1 VSPEHSP
8 LADLLAELGRVLGG
22 LGVRWYLFGA
32 QAAILHGAARLTAD
46 VDVTADLGERPAVD
60 LVEALTA
67 AGFDLRVGDPTG
79 FVERTRVLPMVHRGT
94 AIPVDVVLAGP
105 GLEELFLSRA
115 VERRLGDVRV
125 PVLAAEDL
133 VATKI
138 LAGRAKD
145 LDDAASVVRAQGE
158 RLDVELIRTT
168 VGLLERALSRAD
180 LLPELE
186 RVLERARRP
195 RR

>member
-1 VSPEHSP
+1 VPSERSP
-8 LADLLAELGRVLGG
+8 LAELLAKLGQVFGDLG
-22 LGVRWYLFGA
+22 LRWYLFGA

-46 VDVTADLGERPAVD
+46 VDVTAELGSRPTVELVD
-60 LVEALTA
+60 ALTG
-67 AGFDLRVGDPTG
+67 AGFDLRVADAAG
-79 FVERTRVLPMVHRGT
+79 FVERTRVLPMVHRAT

-115 VERRLGDVRV
+115 TERSIGDVRV
-125 PVLAAEDL
+125 FLLAAEDL

-138 LAGRAKD
+138 LAGRPKD
-145 LDDAASVVRAQGE
+145 IEDAASVVRAHGE

-168 VGLLERALSRAD
+168 LSLIERALDRSD

-186 RVLERARRP
+186 RVLEQGHRGMR
-195 RR
+195 

>member
-1 VSPEHSP
+1 MFG
-8 LADLLAELGRVLGG
+8 D

-46 VDVTADLGERPAVD
+46 VDVTADLGSRPTTD
-60 LVEALTA
+60 LVDALTA
-67 AGFDLRVGDPTG
+67 AGFELRVADAAG

-115 VERRLGDVRV
+115 TERRVGDVRV

-138 LAGRAKD
+138 LAGRPKD
-145 LDDAASVVRAQGE
+145 LEDAASVVRAHGE
-158 RLDVELIRTT
+158 RLDVELVRTT
-168 VGLLERALSRAD
+168 LGLLERALARAD
-180 LLPELE
+180 LLPELD
-186 RVLERARRP
+186 RVLGHARRP
-195 RR
+195 PGRA